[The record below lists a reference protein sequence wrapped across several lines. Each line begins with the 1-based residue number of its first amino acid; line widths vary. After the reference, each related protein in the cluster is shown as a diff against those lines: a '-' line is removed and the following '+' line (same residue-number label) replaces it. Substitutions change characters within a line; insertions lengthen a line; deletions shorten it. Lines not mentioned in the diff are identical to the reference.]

1 MAWKQHLHNC
11 EDSLKFSPSISLD
24 VFRQYFFGPLE
35 FFCHPCVSVMCF
47 VVFRSWPPLCWHALA
62 CLSRLASRCLATCW
76 SQRFKGE
83 RAKSCASWLL
93 NRLLCELHNW
103 SARFGLHWFTNTTL
117 RRCFMK
123 GTVKLQTI
131 LSLSGHR
138 QKGSP
143 KPPCIATANSCFQ
156 EDIQSWNLPIQDKL
170 FLIVYYTVLQCLQQI
185 LSLGVI
191 LPEKFVTHTDTVS
204 PPVGKKPR
212 CWQSAVTF
220 TLRGRHVATLNK
232 HERTEYIPKYPNT
245 MQNVSLRVCC
255 SLSHGK
261 KRQGKH
267 RLVRFGE
274 KFSLYNY
281 SKTVEYTWP
290 WHMWLQSFRIW
301 HPFSRP

>member
-1 MAWKQHLHNC
+1 
-11 EDSLKFSPSISLD
+11 
-24 VFRQYFFGPLE
+24 
-35 FFCHPCVSVMCF
+35 MCF

-83 RAKSCASWLL
+83 RAKSCANLGCSIGCYVNSTTGPKDLVYIDLQILHCDAASWREPYQTCSNYKPLWAFQAIDKKVHQATLHRNGKFLFPRRYSILKPSNTRKTVSHSLL
-93 NRLLCELHNW
+93 HC
-103 SARFGLHWFTNTTL
+103 
-117 RRCFMK
+117 
-123 GTVKLQTI
+123 
-131 LSLSGHR
+131 
-138 QKGSP
+138 
-143 KPPCIATANSCFQ
+143 
-156 EDIQSWNLPIQDKL
+156 
-170 FLIVYYTVLQCLQQI
+170 LQCLQQI

-220 TLRGRHVATLNK
+220 TLHGRHVATLNK

-245 MQNVSLRVCC
+245 MQNVSLRACC

-274 KFSLYNY
+274 QFSLCNY
-281 SKTVEYTWP
+281 RKTVEYTWP
-290 WHMWLQSFRIW
+290 YICDCKALGSDTHFLDHRSQGLINWGS
-301 HPFSRP
+301 